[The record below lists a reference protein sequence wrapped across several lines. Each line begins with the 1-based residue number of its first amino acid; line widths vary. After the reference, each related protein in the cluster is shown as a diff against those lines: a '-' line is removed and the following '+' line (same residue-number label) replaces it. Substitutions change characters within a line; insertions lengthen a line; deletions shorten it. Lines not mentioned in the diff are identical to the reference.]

1 MYLTTNV
8 SEAAYQ
14 VAGISKVLLEQK
26 KSFELFLE
34 ITKPYANDASVSDF
48 VKELDPVKKVYEG
61 LGTSLSDQNIMDI
74 TKAIGAVRAK
84 IVE

>member
-1 MYLTTNV
+1 V

-34 ITKPYANDASVSDF
+34 ITKPYSNEPSVSDF
-48 VKELDPVKKVYEG
+48 VKKLDPIKKVYEG
-61 LGTSLSDQNIMDI
+61 LGTSLTEQNIKDI
-74 TKAIGAVRAK
+74 TTAISGIREQ
-84 IVE
+84 IVQ